1 VGRREGYDT
10 ILNTD
15 LAVEQENFGRFLSL
29 VVEHKHKIGFAGT
42 ILIEPKPHEPTKHQ
56 YDFDTQT
63 VYGFLKRFGLENEVK
78 VNIEANHAT
87 LSGHTFEHEIA
98 MARALGIFGS
108 IDANRGDPQNGW
120 DTDQFPNS
128 VEELTLACIEIERAG
143 GFTDGGF
150 NFDAKVRRQSI
161 DAADLFH
168 GHIGGVDV
176 IARPCCAP
184 RRSSPMAASMP
195 SAPNATPDGMAN
207 WGRRSRARALPKSPI
222 SLWRA
227 IWPQAGFG
235 PAGMAGEHAQPLLTA
250 IVGRVIGW
258 GEVMMPPAFLGR
270 RSRCSPPARAGGGAR
285 GAAVGAPFH
294 PATAGSAAPDADG
307 FIRRWLL
314 LEPIAKPNR
323 TNQLFTSAYVRA
335 AFAADRPAGLGTG
348 SGHTAARWPDHRA
361 QGRFA
366 HLARDATPWDVKL
379 FGFAQAYGKPT
390 YGVIFWA
397 VTVIDAPRDMPDAH
411 LAAGSNSASVWWLNG
426 AETAAL
432 FGDRRM
438 VMDDVVSPAVG
449 LKKGRNVLVGAVING
464 PGLSDFCVRFVDG
477 KGQPIRDLAVRAQ

>member
-1 VGRREGYDT
+1 MSAAYFDAFDTVRYEGPDSANDFAYRWYDKDRVVFGKRMEDYLRFAVCMWHTFCWPGSDVFGAGTFDRPWLNGPQDEAAARAKREAALAFVEKLDLPFYCFHDVDVMAPAESIGEFRASFARAVDHLEELQAAHGRRLLWGTANLFGHPRYLAGAATSPRPEVYAWGASQVRDALEATHRLGGANYVLWGGREGYDT

-15 LAVEQENFGRFLSL
+15 LAIEQENFGRFLSL

-150 NFDAKVRRQSI
+150 NFDAKVRRQSV

-176 IARPCCAP
+176 IAKALLRAE
-184 RRSSPMAASMP
+184 AII
-195 SAPNATPDGMAN
+195 TDG
-207 WGRRSRARALPKSPI
+207 R
-222 SLWRA
+222 
-227 IWPQAGFG
+227 
-235 PAGMAGEHAQPLLTA
+235 
-250 IVGRVIGW
+250 
-258 GEVMMPPAFLGR
+258 
-270 RSRCSPPARAGGGAR
+270 
-285 GAAVGAPFH
+285 
-294 PATAGSAAPDADG
+294 
-307 FIRRWLL
+307 
-314 LEPIAKPNR
+314 
-323 TNQLFTSAYVRA
+323 
-335 AFAADRPAGLGTG
+335 
-348 SGHTAARWPDHRA
+348 
-361 QGRFA
+361 
-366 HLARDATPWDVKL
+366 
-379 FGFAQAYGKPT
+379 
-390 YGVIFWA
+390 
-397 VTVIDAPRDMPDAH
+397 IDAFRAERYAGWNGELGQAIKGAS
-411 LAAGSNSASVWWLNG
+411 LAEIADL
-426 AETAAL
+426 
-432 FGDRRM
+432 
-438 VMDDVVSPAVG
+438 AV
-449 LKKGRNVLVGAVING
+449 A
-464 PGLSDFCVRFVDG
+464 
-477 KGQPIRDLAVRAQ
+477 RDLAPKPVSGRQEWLENMLNRF